1 MNFTD
6 IQSIQSAGFTGF
18 KTIKQLRT
26 EKTIIPK
33 TNGVYLILN
42 PHMDCSFLEIGT
54 GGFFKGRNPNVD
66 VELLRENWIENSPI
80 VYIGKAT
87 SLHKRLGQYFRF
99 GEGKNVGHWG
109 GRFIWQMAN
118 SCDLIVCW
126 KETKENPREVEKLLI
141 QEYIGHYGKRPFA
154 NLVS

>member
-6 IQSIQSAGFTGF
+6 IQSIQSSGFTGF

-42 PHMDCSFLEIGT
+42 PHTDCSFLEIGT
-54 GGFFKGRNPNVD
+54 GGFFKGRNPNIE
-66 VELLRENWIENSPI
+66 VELLKEKWVENSPI

-87 SLHKRLGQYFRF
+87 SLYKRLGQYFRF
-99 GEGKNVGHWG
+99 GEWKNVGHWG

-118 SCDLIVCW
+118 SSDLIVCW
-126 KETKENPREVEKLLI
+126 KETEENPREVEKLLI
-141 QEYIGHYGKRPFA
+141 QEYINHYGKRPFA
-154 NLVS
+154 NLVN